1 MSRLMVQLP
10 RNGIL
15 GGGGGMLG
23 LSFQGFVGARVLL
36 VDETNDISR
45 SGNTRTALLNPP
57 HAAGAHDGQRC
68 SP

>member
-1 MSRLMVQLP
+1 MVQLP
-10 RNGIL
+10 QNGIL

-45 SGNTRTALLNPP
+45 SGRNSRTALKGRSGLY
-57 HAAGAHDGQRC
+57 ASLFVAH
-68 SP
+68 S